1 MEKKRKVKENQLL
14 FFITGLFLTGV
25 AIYIM
30 IDPLLHRQF
39 TMAVALMALGMNQLL
54 MVYLS
59 PHLFPKDERAK
70 TIIGKSMVVNYFVL
84 FSSIFLLFFV
94 AGFSEIHW
102 DAQQVLVFLAS
113 ILLVTIPSTMVFY
126 ARRI

>member
-1 MEKKRKVKENQLL
+1 MKKNRKTMENQLL
-14 FFITGLFLTGV
+14 FLLTGLFVTGV
-25 AIYIM
+25 AIYIT
-30 IDPLLHRQF
+30 INQLLNRQF
-39 TMAVALMALGMNQLL
+39 PMGLALMALGVNQLL

-70 TIIGKSMVVNYFVL
+70 TIIGKSMVVNYFVI
-84 FSSIFLLFFV
+84 FGSIFLLFFV
-94 AGFSEIHW
+94 AGFSGIHW
-102 DAQQVLVFLAS
+102 GAQQVLIFLAA